1 MALSQTQVCNLAL
14 GRVGAQ
20 SIMSIDDE
28 DSKGARVCLNAYE
41 ATVREVSRA
50 GEWNC
55 LKKRATLARL
65 TAAPAFEWAYQFQL
79 PVDFISLTELN
90 GVEYKDEPQDNW
102 EIEGRL
108 LLTDAEIAQVRYI
121 SYVEDTGIWDSL
133 FTNAVVVL
141 LASKIAVPIRQDE
154 GMASALLSEYE
165 RVALPKARMKDGN
178 EQRKRRHLPTEGS
191 RFIESRYYSTNG

>member
-1 MALSQTQVCNLAL
+1 
-14 GRVGAQ
+14 
-20 SIMSIDDE
+20 MSIDDE
-28 DSKGARVCLNAYE
+28 DSKSARVCLNAYE

-55 LKKRATLARL
+55 LKTRTTLARL

-79 PVDFISLTELN
+79 PTNFISLIELN
-90 GVEYKDEPQDNW
+90 GVEYKGEPQDDW

-108 LLTDAEIAQVRYI
+108 LLTDAETANVRYI
-121 SYVEDTGIWDSL
+121 AFVEDTGIWDSL

-141 LASKIAVPIRQDE
+141 LASRIAVPIRQDE

-178 EQRKRRHLPTEGS
+178 EQRKRRHDPCEGS
-191 RFIESRYYSTNG
+191 RFLDARYFSTNG

>member
-1 MALSQTQVCNLAL
+1 MSLTQTKVCNLSL

-28 DSKGARVCLNAYE
+28 DSKSARVCLNAFE
-41 ATVREVSRA
+41 ATVREVARA

-55 LKKRATLARL
+55 LKKRCTLARL
-65 TAAPAFEWAYQFQL
+65 TAAPAFEWEYQFQL
-79 PVDFISLTELN
+79 PTDFISLTELN
-90 GVEYKDEPQDNW
+90 GVDYHGEPQDDW

-108 LLTDAEIAQVRYI
+108 LLTDAEEAKVRYI
-121 SYVEDTGIWDSL
+121 AYVEDTGQWDSL

-141 LASKIAVPIRQDE
+141 LASKIAVPILQDE
-154 GMASALLSEYE
+154 GRAGALLSEYE

-178 EQRKRRHLPTEGS
+178 EKRKRRHDPCEGS
-191 RFIESRYYSTNG
+191 RFLEARYISTNG